1 MEDKELLYDHY
12 KDTFEQQK
20 GYLHKRDRLMLLI
33 LICVILLLACVHDP
47 SLVTAKINTALDSV
61 IKDLNFDFKYLNTF
75 LVFVTLWV
83 VVQYYQVIFLIEK
96 MYYYLDLTE
105 KKLTQ
110 TCRDAKIS
118 REGSFYLTYNS
129 WFSDLMDVC
138 YVYLFP
144 IAIAIIA
151 IVKICKEWN
160 WFTRFRIVD
169 IVGLSLLA
177 VISVLYIIARRS
189 IKQPTEL

>member
-110 TCRDAKIS
+110 TCQDAKIS

-151 IVKICKEWN
+151 IVKICNEWN
-160 WFTRFRIVD
+160 WVTRFRIVD